1 MTHHSHRRVR
11 IAKRVCV
18 LASAVA
24 AFALTTACEERI
36 VEARGLGADSYQIQ
50 EPMYEQP
57 TWERAIMGDNRPKPR
72 DVYQKSE

>member
-1 MTHHSHRRVR
+1 MTLQRNPWIRRVLG
-11 IAKRVCV
+11 VC
-18 LASAVA
+18 
-24 AFALTTACEERI
+24 ALVSGAGVCLCGSACEERI

-57 TWERAIMGDNRPKPR
+57 SWERAIMGDNRPKPR